1 MPAPDAPL
9 KEDTARPG
17 EPSPAPW
24 FRREPIDL
32 GEVLVQTIAV
42 LLGVLIALAIDRWQ
56 EQASEQRNVASAIES
71 IRAEIGRN
79 REAALAHRDHLEA
92 MAERMR
98 QAGATDAA
106 PTACMGYPGW
116 AGIELPMLMDT
127 AYEVAIATGALADMP
142 YDLASDVGGAYGA
155 QRYIQGMYDTAG
167 KMLLAERPAALG
179 MCTGIAR
186 EMARGSAGLAE
197 RYQALLDALPPSR

>member
-1 MPAPDAPL
+1 MSAPTAPVE
-9 KEDTARPG
+9 EDTP
-17 EPSPAPW
+17 PSGGPRRTPW

-106 PTACMGYPGW
+106 PTSCMGYPG
-116 AGIELPMLMDT
+116 
-127 AYEVAIATGALADMP
+127 
-142 YDLASDVGGAYGA
+142 
-155 QRYIQGMYDTAG
+155 
-167 KMLLAERPAALG
+167 
-179 MCTGIAR
+179 
-186 EMARGSAGLAE
+186 
-197 RYQALLDALPPSR
+197 